1 MSITSGFFDSQNH
14 DRKYNAVQFGSIF
27 DGVIADGVYSTIGT
41 QFQVKAT
48 SGLVLNV
55 GIGRAWFDH
64 SWILNDAIHVIEAPA
79 SDLLLKRIDA
89 VVLDIDTTTAVRS
102 NTIKY
107 IEGAPGSNPANP
119 TLISV
124 AGHHQYPLAY
134 ISRSANSTS
143 IAQADIT
150 NMVGTDACPFVA
162 GVAGTVN
169 IDDLLAQ
176 WDDEFGT
183 WFEGIKGQLS
193 TDAAGN
199 LQTQIDQLTARLA
212 QEHRVGS
219 LYFSDDPTSPASLFG
234 GTWEQI
240 KDCFILA
247 AGDVYAAGSTG
258 GEAEH
263 VLTVAELAAHGH
275 AAYYADAGGSTSFGY
290 NYTNRGEPSN
300 ANTSSSGIVSTG
312 GSQPHNNMPPY
323 RTAYCW
329 RKIADGEEVELAW
342 TGGSY

>member
-27 DGVIADGVYSTIGT
+27 DGVITDGVYSTIGT

-89 VVLDIDTTTAVRS
+89 VVLDIDTTTAVRN

-107 IEGAPGSNPANP
+107 IEGTPGSNPVNP
-119 TLISV
+119 TLINV
-124 AGHHQYPLAY
+124 TRHHQYPLAY

-199 LQTQIDQLTARLA
+199 LQTQIDQLKQL
-212 QEHRVGS
+212 VGVGR
-219 LYFSDDPTSPASLFG
+219 YYWSDDPTSPASLFG

-240 KDCFILA
+240 KDKFLLA
-247 AGDVYAAGSTG
+247 AGGIYAVGSTG
-258 GEAEH
+258 GEAS
-263 VLTVAELAAHGH
+263 VSLTVEEIPSHNHGNYIELATNASNKYISSGS
-275 AAYYADAGGSTSFGY
+275 AYGDLYRAT
-290 NYTNRGEPSN
+290 
-300 ANTSSSGIVSTG
+300 ANTG
-312 GSQPHNNMPPY
+312 GGQPHNNMPPY
-323 RTAYCW
+323 QAAYCW
-329 RKIADGEEVELAW
+329 KRIA
-342 TGGSY
+342 

>member
-27 DGVIADGVYSTIGT
+27 DGVITDGVYSTIGT

-107 IEGAPGSNPANP
+107 IEGTPGSNPVNP
-119 TLISV
+119 TLINV
-124 AGHHQYPLAY
+124 TGHHQYPLAY

-199 LQTQIDQLTARLA
+199 LQTQIDQLKQL
-212 QEHRVGS
+212 VGVGR
-219 LYFSDDPTSPASLFG
+219 YYWSDDPTSPASLFG

-240 KDCFILA
+240 KDKFLLA
-247 AGDVYAAGSTG
+247 AGDIYAVGSTG
-258 GEAEH
+258 GEAD
-263 VLTVAELAAHGH
+263 VTLTVAQMPSHSHGFATKPGWSTDNGSWASFRTGTSDTFGSVNLAL
-275 AAYYADAGGSTSFGY
+275 
-290 NYTNRGEPSN
+290 EN
-300 ANTSSSGIVSTG
+300 AG

-323 RTAYCW
+323 RAAYCW
-329 RKIADGEEVELAW
+329 KRIA
-342 TGGSY
+342 

>member
-107 IEGAPGSNPANP
+107 IEGTPGSNPANP

-199 LQTQIDQLTARLA
+199 LQTQIDQLKQL
-212 QEHRVGS
+212 VGVGR
-219 LYFSDDPTSPASLFG
+219 YYWSDDPTSPASLFG

-240 KDCFILA
+240 KDKFLLA
-247 AGDVYAAGSTG
+247 AGDIYAVGSTG
-258 GEAEH
+258 GE
-263 VLTVAELAAHGH
+263 VDVTLTVAQMPSHSHGFATKPSWSTDNGSWASFRTGTSDTFGSVNLAL
-275 AAYYADAGGSTSFGY
+275 
-290 NYTNRGEPSN
+290 EN
-300 ANTSSSGIVSTG
+300 AG

-323 RTAYCW
+323 LAAYCW
-329 RKIADGEEVELAW
+329 KRIA
-342 TGGSY
+342 

>member
-27 DGVIADGVYSTIGT
+27 DGVITDGVYSTIGT

-89 VVLDIDTTTAVRS
+89 VVLDIDTTTAVRN

-107 IEGAPGSNPANP
+107 IEGTPGSNPVNP
-119 TLISV
+119 TLINV
-124 AGHHQYPLAY
+124 TGHHQYPLAY

-199 LQTQIDQLTARLA
+199 LQTQIDQLTARMA

-247 AGDVYAAGSTG
+247 AGDIYAVGTTG
-258 GEAEH
+258 GEATH
-263 VLTVAELAAHGH
+263 KLTTAEMPSHKH
-275 AAYYADAGGSTSFGY
+275 SYYEFPKYDADNGYKVGGSSIWTYWYWYDANTGSAGGD
-290 NYTNRGEPSN
+290 
-300 ANTSSSGIVSTG
+300 
-312 GSQPHNNMPPY
+312 QPHNNMPPY
-323 RTAYCW
+323 RTTYCW
-329 RKIADGEEVELAW
+329 KRIA
-342 TGGSY
+342 

>member
-27 DGVIADGVYSTIGT
+27 DGVITDGVYSTIGT

-89 VVLDIDTTTAVRS
+89 VVLDIDTTTAVRN

-107 IEGAPGSNPANP
+107 IEGTPGSNPVNP
-119 TLISV
+119 TLINV
-124 AGHHQYPLAY
+124 TGHHQYPLAY

-199 LQTQIDQLTARLA
+199 LQTQIDQLKQL
-212 QEHRVGS
+212 VGVGR
-219 LYFSDDPTSPASLFG
+219 YYWSDDPTSPAALFG
-234 GTWEQI
+234 GTWERI
-240 KDCFILA
+240 EDKFLLA
-247 AGDVYAAGSTG
+247 AGGTYAAGSTG
-258 GEAEH
+258 GEEE
-263 VLTVAELAAHGH
+263 VTLTVAQMPSHHHTVVGYSDAGNDYSDIGANLSF
-275 AAYYADAGGSTSFGY
+275 AYYSSLKGWSGTTSYAGG
-290 NYTNRGEPSN
+290 
-300 ANTSSSGIVSTG
+300 G
-312 GSQPHNNMPPY
+312 GAHNNMPPY
-323 RTAYCW
+323 QAAYCW
-329 RKIADGEEVELAW
+329 KRIA
-342 TGGSY
+342 